1 MLFKPSFIAAALSLA
16 AFGAQAE
23 GMLALTNKNQLVQFD
38 STNTAAG
45 TVIDITGLNLA
56 VGERLL
62 GLEQRPVTGDFYT
75 LSSAGRL
82 FTLNAT
88 TGAATF
94 AGSLRADATLGASGT
109 AFSGLSGQA
118 FGFDFNPVPDLGQT
132 LPSLRLVSNTGQN
145 LRINVNGSNAG
156 LVRVDTPIN
165 VVAANP
171 NGTSPSVVASAYTN
185 NDRDASTG
193 TSLYAIDAR
202 GDALY
207 QQVNANGGQLSYV
220 ADLKMLDMA
229 MGLGA
234 LVGVNTTSVS
244 SFDVSASGI
253 AYASLTDEFTGDN
266 WLFSV
271 NLSGQQPSLTY
282 LGLFG
287 QAGVS
292 LGSAVIG
299 LTVTTAAPVPEPTGM
314 ALSLAALCLIGLGLR
329 RRMV

>member
-1 MLFKPSFIAAALSLA
+1 MFKLSFIAAAMSIA
-16 AFGAQAE
+16 TFGAHAE

-38 STNTAAG
+38 SANTVAG
-45 TVIDITGLNLA
+45 AVIDITGLNLA
-56 VGERLL
+56 QGERLL
-62 GLEQRPVTGDFYT
+62 GLDQRPSTGDFYT

-94 AGSLRADATLGASGT
+94 AGSLRADPTLGASGM
-109 AFSGLSGQA
+109 AFSGLSGQV

-132 LPSLRLVSNTGQN
+132 LPSLRVVSNTGQN
-145 LRINVNGSNAG
+145 LRVNVNGANAG
-156 LVRVDTPIN
+156 LVRVDTAIN
-165 VVAANP
+165 VVSANP
-171 NGTSPSVVASAYTN
+171 SGVAPSVVASAYTN
-185 NDRDASTG
+185 NDRDAATG
-193 TSLYAIDAR
+193 TRVYAIDAR

-207 QQVNANGGQLSYV
+207 EQTNANAGTLSYV

-229 MGLGA
+229 TGQGA
-234 LVGVNTTSVS
+234 LMGVNTTSVS
-244 SFDVSASGI
+244 AFDVSASGI

-299 LTVTTAAPVPEPTGM
+299 LTATTAAPVPEPTSM
-314 ALSLAALCLIGLGLR
+314 ALSLAALGLIGFGLR
-329 RRMV
+329 RRMA